1 MGQKVNPIGLRM
13 GVTLNWR
20 SRWFVRGRKFA
31 DNIKEDYLLRDY
43 IKKKLKGAGVSKIE
57 IERTASHVKLI
68 IYTSRPGV
76 VIGKKGVGIDLLTED
91 IQKQTPNKVLVD
103 VHEVRK
109 PDIEAQLVAENIAL
123 QLEKRVSWRRA
134 VKKAMAGAIRR
145 GVRGVKVRVAGR
157 LDGAEIARSEWYNE
171 KRIPLHTLRANIDY
185 GTATAFTTYGTTG
198 VKVWIY
204 HGDILKRKEVKTS
217 VDSRPHASVE
227 KVHQEGGS
235 CLALKR

>member
-1 MGQKVNPIGLRM
+1 MGQKVNPVGLRV
-13 GVTLNWR
+13 GVIFNWR
-20 SRWFVRGRKFA
+20 SRWYVKGRQFA
-31 DNIKEDYLLRDY
+31 DNIKEDYQLRSY

-57 IERTASHVKLI
+57 IERTVNHVKLI

-91 IQKQTPNKVLVD
+91 IQKQTPNKVIVD
-103 VHEVRK
+103 IHEVRK
-109 PDIEAQLVAENIAL
+109 PDVDAQLVAENIAL

-134 VKKAMAGAIRR
+134 VKKAMAGAVRR

-171 KRIPLHTLRANIDY
+171 KQIPLHTLRANIDY
-185 GTATAFTTYGTTG
+185 GVATAFTTYGTTG

-204 HGDILKRKEVKTS
+204 HGDVYKRKEIKSEVNFAQ
-217 VDSRPHASVE
+217 P
-227 KVHQEGGS
+227 
-235 CLALKR
+235 